1 MLHVA
6 TVMAPREVFRLK
18 QSHADSIAE
27 ALKSLGRKPLSV
39 TWLGE
44 QSAFDLTFEGKAA
57 TDHEI
62 LASAGLRSFPID
74 VVVQPLAGRAKTLFI
89 ADMDST
95 IICEECIDEV
105 ADVLGLKEKVAAIT
119 EAAMHGKL
127 DFKTAL
133 KKRVGLL
140 KGISRT
146 QLQAVYQDRI
156 TTAPGARTLI
166 KTLKSAGI
174 QTALVSGG
182 FTFFTD
188 QVKDALGFDFVRANQ
203 LGFSGDRLDGT
214 VKEPLMDA
222 RGKKD
227 FLEELAKGSPQAVL
241 AIGDGANDIPML
253 KAAGMSLAYHG
264 KPVAEKAARARLT
277 HVDLTGVLYT
287 LGIMEKA
294 FQR

>member
-1 MLHVA
+1 MNRAQRRRQQKQAKEPAKNQKRSRPAAASDLQALLQEGLRAHQA
-6 TVMAPREVFRLK
+6 GRL
-18 QSHADSIAE
+18 ADAE
-27 ALKSLGRKPLSV
+27 AAYRRVL
-39 TWLGE
+39 E
-44 QSAFDLTFEGKAA
+44 
-57 TDHEI
+57 
-62 LASAGLRSFPID
+62 
-74 VVVQPLAGRAKTLFI
+74 TLFYPF
-89 ADMDST
+89 AVRFGYRAPDP
-95 IICEECIDEV
+95 
-105 ADVLGLKEKVAAIT
+105 AWLKRNLKELPGLL
-119 EAAMHGKL
+119 EGLL
-127 DFKTAL
+127 DFETAL

-140 KGISRT
+140 KGISRA

-203 LGFSGDRLDGT
+203 LGFSGNVLDGT

-264 KPVAEKAARARLT
+264 KPVAEKAARARLA